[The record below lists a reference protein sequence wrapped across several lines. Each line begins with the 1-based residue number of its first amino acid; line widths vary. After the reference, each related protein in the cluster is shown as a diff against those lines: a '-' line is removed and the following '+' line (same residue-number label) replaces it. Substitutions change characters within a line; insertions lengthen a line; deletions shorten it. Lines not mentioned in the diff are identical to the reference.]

1 MILIVLL
8 DSSDNFEFFLQANA
22 SLKSDKES
30 LETALYEMQQTAGKL
45 ETRKEQLE
53 GESQELRLAK
63 EALSVD
69 IARVR
74 KEREIEESRLN
85 RQIEALEQK
94 MTAANRDHEVFSE
107 NFVKLFFLLFLFQ
120 HSLKLVLQV
129 VLIK

>member
-1 MILIVLL
+1 M
-8 DSSDNFEFFLQANA
+8 
-22 SLKSDKES
+22 
-30 LETALYEMQQTAGKL
+30 

-74 KEREIEESRLN
+74 KEKEIEESRLN

-94 MTAANRDHEVFSE
+94 MAAENRDHEVFYSHPMWP
-107 NFVKLFFLLFLFQ
+107 FPCHVSRVYKTGQMLLFLLLLPGICMLNLRLL
-120 HSLKLVLQV
+120 SMS
-129 VLIK
+129 